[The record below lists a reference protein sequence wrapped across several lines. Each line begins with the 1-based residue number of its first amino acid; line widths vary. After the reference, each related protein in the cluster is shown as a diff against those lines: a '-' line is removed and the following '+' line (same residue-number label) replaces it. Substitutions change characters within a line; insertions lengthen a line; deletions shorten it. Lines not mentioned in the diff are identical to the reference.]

1 MGSTNDR
8 AAGVARSRLLIMA
21 WQALLCTAALLL
33 TAPAM
38 ALADSARFDIPA
50 QSMPAALKAF
60 AAQAHMQLLYR
71 YNAVQNA
78 HGNAVSGELE
88 KHAALEQLL
97 HNSGLEVVY
106 SSDSAATIRPIRTDT
121 ETTARSNDAEGA
133 QNKSFWDRFR
143 VAQVDQGTLST
154 PSSVEKEKE
163 QASRK
168 KLVQLE

>member
-1 MGSTNDR
+1 
-8 AAGVARSRLLIMA
+8 MA
-21 WQALLCTAALLL
+21 WQGLLCTAALLL

-38 ALADSARFDIPA
+38 ALADSARFDIAA
-50 QSMPAALKAF
+50 QPMPAALKAF

-97 HNSGLEVVY
+97 RDSGLEVVY
-106 SSDSAATIRPIRTDT
+106 SSDSAATIRPIKADA

-133 QNKSFWDRFR
+133 
-143 VAQVDQGTLST
+143 
-154 PSSVEKEKE
+154 
-163 QASRK
+163 
-168 KLVQLE
+168 